1 MALTINTNIKNEAN
15 GYSLDASQVKGGYVV
30 VADQD
35 ERNAIPAATKVNGTT
50 IYQADVGKEYRWNG
64 SEWLEASSA
73 GLDSKLDK
81 QTAQTESDQV
91 YGKLADGSQTMF
103 DVTMGATATTIPRRD
118 TAGRIQVADGVSGN
132 DAVNFNQLSA
142 QKEALE
148 TELNKK
154 QPTLVSG
161 TNIKTINGNSLLGS
175 GDLVIAGGGGDVT
188 AAGSNIFTGLNSFRL
203 NTTFGGTGESAS
215 DPVITVDSGAI
226 RFRYNGLFD
235 CGQLVTD
242 NANDKNLTYKY
253 NDAVVKFP
261 KKSGTIAIT
270 DDLPVAN
277 PTAAGTVTLTKLKVG
292 DVVYDIPQGGGSGV
306 DIVQTT
312 GQSTT
317 AVMSQKAVTEAIQ
330 TAVDSLTQF
339 ERMKLTHP
347 GVINITYTSGKY
359 EVTFEAHTWFV
370 YGSTFYETTAATTVT
385 FESTYTVVFCMFKKS
400 DKTISLIPYT
410 KVSTLNPQEYV
421 YIFGL
426 KSTGNDGAYS
436 YCDLTVPFAFNGNL
450 FGIIPTKG
458 RIIGGNGIVS
468 VDTTAKTIT
477 FPKDTIIMCD
487 DFTGYINAVISTGTV
502 VSYAPLTT
510 SGQLIIFNRKDKTF
524 TTRAWTNSR
533 LLHAFETVIA
543 YFRTTEIGY
552 PFTMDIGVPYEVD
565 GKLFGNENIRS
576 DDLWQVNNRN
586 IKAINHRGYNTI
598 APENTLPAYKLS
610 RKYGYDYVECDISFT
625 SDNVPVLLHDN
636 TIDRTSNGTGAI
648 NSMTFEQVRTYDFG
662 SWKSSAYAGTKIPS
676 LEEFISLCKVLNLQP
691 YIELK
696 SVGLSQEN
704 VTNCV
709 NIVKKYGMLNKV
721 TWISF
726 LTTALDY
733 VLTADPK
740 ARIGLVQGEVSEDAV
755 TYVSGKI
762 TSGVDAFID
771 AQLNVLT
778 EAIVN
783 SCITA
788 NVPLEAWNVFTV
800 ENVTQF
806 SYVNGVT
813 VDSLNVTKALYEA
826 NL

>member
-1 MALTINTNIKNEAN
+1 
-15 GYSLDASQVKGGYVV
+15 
-30 VADQD
+30 
-35 ERNAIPAATKVNGTT
+35 
-50 IYQADVGKEYRWNG
+50 
-64 SEWLEASSA
+64 
-73 GLDSKLDK
+73 
-81 QTAQTESDQV
+81 
-91 YGKLADGSQTMF
+91 
-103 DVTMGATATTIPRRD
+103 
-118 TAGRIQVADGVSGN
+118 
-132 DAVNFNQLSA
+132 
-142 QKEALE
+142 
-148 TELNKK
+148 
-154 QPTLVSG
+154 
-161 TNIKTINGNSLLGS
+161 
-175 GDLVIAGGGGDVT
+175 
-188 AAGSNIFTGLNSFRL
+188 
-203 NTTFGGTGESAS
+203 
-215 DPVITVDSGAI
+215 
-226 RFRYNGLFD
+226 
-235 CGQLVTD
+235 
-242 NANDKNLTYKY
+242 
-253 NDAVVKFP
+253 
-261 KKSGTIAIT
+261 
-270 DDLPVAN
+270 
-277 PTAAGTVTLTKLKVG
+277 
-292 DVVYDIPQGGGSGV
+292 
-306 DIVQTT
+306 
-312 GQSTT
+312 
-317 AVMSQKAVTEAIQ
+317 
-330 TAVDSLTQF
+330 
-339 ERMKLTHP
+339 
-347 GVINITYTSGKY
+347 
-359 EVTFEAHTWFV
+359 
-370 YGSTFYETTAATTVT
+370 
-385 FESTYTVVFCMFKKS
+385 
-400 DKTISLIPYT
+400 
-410 KVSTLNPQEYV
+410 
-421 YIFGL
+421 
-426 KSTGNDGAYS
+426 
-436 YCDLTVPFAFNGNL
+436 
-450 FGIIPTKG
+450 
-458 RIIGGNGIVS
+458 
-468 VDTTAKTIT
+468 
-477 FPKDTIIMCD
+477 MCD
-487 DFTGYINAVISTGTV
+487 DFTGYINVVISTGAV

-552 PFTMDIGVPYEVD
+552 PFTMDIGVPYEVN

-800 ENVTQF
+800 GNVTQF